1 MGLDLALRTSP
12 CSPAREDD
20 VDRIDAV
27 CGACRAG
34 GVRVSVGPVE
44 VSKRGGSDEQGERG
58 SRNGEGES
66 MHVSRVGAAFAS
78 RVPTSSRDRHGRD
91 LIARSSKL
99 GTVRRVH
106 GFDVAATAAR
116 LAERGGGYESIHSSP
131 GLEVGVYLLVAGE
144 EDKQTPHTFD
154 EAYVLLDGEGEIEI
168 EGERS
173 LLRRGQGVFVEAGVE
188 HRFHPYDELTLLVVF
203 NGPNSLSLPQ

>member
-1 MGLDLALRTSP
+1 
-12 CSPAREDD
+12 
-20 VDRIDAV
+20 
-27 CGACRAG
+27 
-34 GVRVSVGPVE
+34 VRCV
-44 VSKRGGSDEQGERG
+44 Q
-58 SRNGEGES
+58 
-66 MHVSRVGAAFAS
+66 
-78 RVPTSSRDRHGRD
+78 
-91 LIARSSKL
+91 
-99 GTVRRVH
+99 

-131 GLEVGVYLLVAGE
+131 GLEVGVYVLVAGE

-188 HRFHPYDELTLLVVF
+188 HRFHPYDEVTLLVVF

>member
-1 MGLDLALRTSP
+1 
-12 CSPAREDD
+12 
-20 VDRIDAV
+20 
-27 CGACRAG
+27 
-34 GVRVSVGPVE
+34 
-44 VSKRGGSDEQGERG
+44 
-58 SRNGEGES
+58 
-66 MHVSRVGAAFAS
+66 MHVSSVGAVSDEPCANFVPKPS
-78 RVPTSSRDRHGRD
+78 RPREP
-91 LIARSSKL
+91 IARSPQL

-203 NGPNSLSLPQ
+203 NGPNSLSLAAVAL

>member
-1 MGLDLALRTSP
+1 M
-12 CSPAREDD
+12 
-20 VDRIDAV
+20 
-27 CGACRAG
+27 
-34 GVRVSVGPVE
+34 
-44 VSKRGGSDEQGERG
+44 Q
-58 SRNGEGES
+58 
-66 MHVSRVGAAFAS
+66 
-78 RVPTSSRDRHGRD
+78 
-91 LIARSSKL
+91 
-99 GTVRRVH
+99 

-131 GLEVGVYLLVAGE
+131 GLEVGVCVLVVGE
-144 EDKQTPHTFD
+144 EDKQTPHTYD